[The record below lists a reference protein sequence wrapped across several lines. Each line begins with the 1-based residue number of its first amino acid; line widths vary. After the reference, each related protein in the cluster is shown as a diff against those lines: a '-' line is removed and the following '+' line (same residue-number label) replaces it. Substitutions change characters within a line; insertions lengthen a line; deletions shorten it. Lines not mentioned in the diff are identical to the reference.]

1 VTPVMGGS
9 TWWRGQL
16 ELGRGGPSRLASMEG
31 LRGFAVLLV
40 FLVHY
45 SDLIMPWV
53 GVADVTGSLAR
64 RIGDAGNVGVDL
76 FFVLSGFLIYG
87 NLMDRE
93 QAYRPFIRRRLRRLY
108 PTFLVVLGA
117 YVVLAIAIPSA
128 SPEFPRNPIGMVPY
142 LGFNALLL
150 PGIVPVDSF
159 ITVAWSLSY
168 EVFFYLTVPVFI
180 SRLHLRERDS
190 HRRVRLL
197 RWCALGTL
205 LLGGLISGTHP
216 RLCMFFGGMLL
227 WEWLR
232 FRWPQ
237 EQDDPDR
244 VRSLDRL
251 SSWALVA
258 AIVAAVVLSGTF
270 LQGLPRVA
278 AMLVLWPVL
287 CAGCFA
293 VDGRMRRWFS
303 WTPIRY
309 LGNISYSY
317 YLVHSLVL
325 QGCFLLL
332 ERIWPPGGTAGWA
345 YWAFL
350 LPCFALTVVGALGLF
365 LVVEKPFSL
374 DRRSL
379 HPRRLGQR
387 LA

>member
-1 VTPVMGGS
+1 MRATLP
-9 TWWRGQL
+9 
-16 ELGRGGPSRLASMEG
+16 A
-31 LRGFAVLLV
+31 
-40 FLVHY
+40 
-45 SDLIMPWV
+45 
-53 GVADVTGSLAR
+53 
-64 RIGDAGNVGVDL
+64 
-76 FFVLSGFLIYG
+76 
-87 NLMDRE
+87 
-93 QAYRPFIRRRLRRLY
+93 
-108 PTFLVVLGA
+108 PTFLLGQRRM
-117 YVVLAIAIPSA
+117 
-128 SPEFPRNPIGMVPY
+128 PRK
-142 LGFNALLL
+142 ALCTQC
-150 PGIVPVDSF
+150 PP
-159 ITVAWSLSY
+159 
-168 EVFFYLTVPVFI
+168 
-180 SRLHLRERDS
+180 
-190 HRRVRLL
+190 LL
-197 RWCALGTL
+197 RKP
-205 LLGGLISGTHP
+205 SSEEFRPFPSPP
-216 RLCMFFGGMLL
+216 RT
-227 WEWLR
+227 EH
-232 FRWPQ
+232 
-237 EQDDPDR
+237 DPSIAGAGVAVTPTR
-244 VRSLDRL
+244 HHV
-251 SSWALVA
+251 AVENITITPATLVA

-332 ERIWPPGGTAGWA
+332 ERIWTPGGTAGWA